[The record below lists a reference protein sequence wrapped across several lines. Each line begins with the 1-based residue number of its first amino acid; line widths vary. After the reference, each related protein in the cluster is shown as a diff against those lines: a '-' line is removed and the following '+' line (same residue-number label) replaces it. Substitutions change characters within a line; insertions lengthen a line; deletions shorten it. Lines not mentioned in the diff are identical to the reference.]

1 MSASQPVQAHA
12 LLKSLAYIDGR
23 WCEAHDG
30 RQFAVQNPATGQ
42 VIVQVPDM
50 NEVDTRRAIDAAH
63 AAQPAWAAL
72 TAKERS
78 HKLSAWFELIMA
90 NQDEL
95 ARIMTQEQGKPLA
108 EAKGEVAYG
117 ASFIQWFA
125 EEGKRAYGRTIPGFS
140 GDRRLATI
148 KQPVGVV
155 AAITPWNFPIAMI
168 TRKAGPALA
177 AGCTIVIKPAA
188 ETPLCALALA
198 VLAEAAGIPA
208 GVINIVTSH
217 QAATV
222 GNELCSNPK
231 VRKLSFTGS
240 TRIGKQLM
248 RQCADTMKRL
258 SLELGGN
265 APFIVF
271 DDADLDAAVV
281 GALASK
287 YRNAGQTCV
296 CANRILVQSSVYDAF
311 ADKLAAAVRAFKVG
325 DGLGEGVQ
333 IGPLI
338 NPAAADKVASLVKQ
352 AEAAGA
358 KVLVGGEPHPAGP
371 LFYSPTILTGVTKG
385 NPILDEEIF
394 GPVAPLVRFETE
406 AEAIA
411 LANDTP
417 YGLAAYFYG
426 RDIAR
431 VWRVAE
437 QLEYGM
443 VGINEGI
450 ISTEL
455 APFGGIKE
463 SGLGREG
470 AAEGLEEYLETK
482 YLCFGGIR

>member
-1 MSASQPVQAHA
+1 MSASQPA
-12 LLKSLAYIDGR
+12 LSLIKSLAYIDGR
-23 WCEAHDG
+23 WCEAGGG
-30 RQFAVQNPATGQ
+30 RRFEVHNPATGQ
-42 VIVQVPDM
+42 VITQVPDM
-50 NEVDTRRAIDAAH
+50 DEGDTRRAIAAAH
-63 AAQPAWAAL
+63 AAQPGWAAL

-78 HKLSAWFELIMA
+78 NRLYAWFELIMA
-90 NQDEL
+90 NQEEL
-95 ARIMTQEQGKPLA
+95 ARIMTCEQGKPLA

-140 GDRRLATI
+140 SDRRLATI

-198 VLAEAAGIPA
+198 ALAEQAGIPA

-217 QAATV
+217 QAAAV
-222 GNELCSNPK
+222 GNELCSNK
-231 VRKLSFTGS
+231 TVRKLSFTGS
-240 TRIGKQLM
+240 TRIGKLLM

-271 DDADLDAAVV
+271 DDADLDAAVA

-296 CANRILVQSSVYDAF
+296 CANRILVQASVHDAF
-311 ADKLAAAVRAFKVG
+311 AEKLAAAVRNFKVG
-325 DGLGEGVQ
+325 DGMGEGTQ

-338 NPAAADKVASLVKQ
+338 NAAAADKVASLVNQ

-358 KVLVGGEPHPAGP
+358 RVLVGGQAHPAGP
-371 LFYSPTILTGVTKG
+371 LFYHPTILTGVAPD
-385 NPILDEEIF
+385 NPILQEEIF

-411 LANDTP
+411 IANDTP

-470 AAEGLEEYLETK
+470 ASEGLEEYLETK
-482 YLCFGGIR
+482 YLCFGSIA

>member
-1 MSASQPVQAHA
+1 MSASQPA
-12 LLKSLAYIDGR
+12 LSLIKSLAYVDGR
-23 WCEAHDG
+23 WCGSLGG
-30 RQFAVQNPATGQ
+30 RRFEVLNPATGQ
-42 VIVQVPDM
+42 VITQVPDM
-50 NEVDTRRAIDAAH
+50 DGEDTRLAIAAAH

-78 HKLSAWFELIMA
+78 SKLYAWFERIMA
-90 NQDEL
+90 NQEEL
-95 ARIMTQEQGKPLA
+95 ARIMTCEQGKPLA

-140 GDRRLATI
+140 ADRRLATI

-198 VLAEAAGIPA
+198 VLAEQAGIPA

-217 QAATV
+217 QASAV
-222 GNELCSNPK
+222 GNELCSNPV

-240 TRIGKQLM
+240 TRIGKLLM

-271 DDADLDAAVV
+271 DDADLDAAVA

-296 CANRILVQSSVYDAF
+296 CANRILVQASVYDAF
-311 ADKLAAAVRAFKVG
+311 AEKLAAAVKAFKVG
-325 DGLGEGVQ
+325 DGMGEGVQ

-338 NPAAADKVASLVKQ
+338 NPAAASKVAELVQ
-352 AEAAGA
+352 QSVAAGA
-358 KVLVGGEPHPAGP
+358 RVLVGGDAHPAGP
-371 LFYSPTILTGVTKG
+371 LFYHPTILTGVTRG

-437 QLEYGM
+437 GLEYGM

>member
-1 MSASQPVQAHA
+1 MSGTIPNSS
-12 LLKSLAYIDGR
+12 LIKSRAYIDGH
-23 WCEAHDG
+23 WCDAASG
-30 RQFAVQNPATGQ
+30 RTFEVTNPASGA
-42 VIVQVPDM
+42 VITQVPDM
-50 NEVDTRRAIDAAH
+50 NAEDTRRAIDAAK

-78 HKLSAWFELIMA
+78 NKLYAWFAAITA
-90 NQDEL
+90 HTDEL
-95 ARIMTQEQGKPLA
+95 ARIMTCEQGKPLA

-198 VLAEAAGIPA
+198 ALAEEAGIPA
-208 GVINIVTSH
+208 GVINIITSH
-217 QAATV
+217 QAAAV
-222 GNELCSNPK
+222 GDELCQNPV

-240 TRIGKQLM
+240 TRIGKLLM
-248 RQCADTMKRL
+248 RQCADTMKRV

-271 DDADLDAAVV
+271 DDADLDAAVA

-311 ADKLAAAVRAFKVG
+311 AEKLTAAVKAFKVG
-325 DGLGEGVQ
+325 DGMSEGTQ

-338 NPAAADKVASLVKQ
+338 NPAAASKVAELVNQ
-352 AEAAGA
+352 ARDAGA
-358 KVLVGGEPHPAGP
+358 RVLLGGEAHPAGP
-371 LFYSPTILTGVTKG
+371 LFYQPTILGEVKG
-385 NPILDEEIF
+385 DNPILQEEIF
-394 GPVAPLVRFETE
+394 GPVAPLVRFDSEE
-406 AEAIA
+406 QAIA

-437 QLEYGM
+437 RLEYGM

-482 YLCFGGIR
+482 YLCFGAIR

>member
-1 MSASQPVQAHA
+1 MSASQPA
-12 LLKSLAYIDGR
+12 LSLIKSLAYVDGR
-23 WCEAHDG
+23 WCESLGG
-30 RQFAVQNPATGQ
+30 RRFEVLNPATGQ
-42 VIVQVPDM
+42 VITQVPDM
-50 NEVDTRRAIDAAH
+50 DGEDTRLAIVAAH

-78 HKLSAWFELIMA
+78 SKLYAWFERIMA
-90 NQDEL
+90 NQEEL
-95 ARIMTQEQGKPLA
+95 ARIMTCEQGKPLA

-140 GDRRLATI
+140 ADRRLATI

-198 VLAEAAGIPA
+198 VLAEQAGIPA

-217 QAATV
+217 QASAV
-222 GNELCSNPK
+222 GNELCSNPV

-240 TRIGKQLM
+240 TRIGKLLM

-271 DDADLDAAVV
+271 DDADLDAAVA

-296 CANRILVQSSVYDAF
+296 CANRILVQASVYDAF
-311 ADKLAAAVRAFKVG
+311 AEKLAAAVKAFKVG
-325 DGLGEGVQ
+325 DGMGEGVQ

-338 NPAAADKVASLVKQ
+338 NPAAASKVAELVQ
-352 AEAAGA
+352 QSVAAGA
-358 KVLVGGEPHPAGP
+358 RVLVGGDAHPAGP
-371 LFYSPTILTGVTKG
+371 LFYHPTILTGVTRG

-437 QLEYGM
+437 GLEYGM

>member
-1 MSASQPVQAHA
+1 MSGTTPNSS
-12 LLKSLAYIDGR
+12 LIKSRAYIDGH
-23 WCEAHDG
+23 WCDAASG
-30 RQFAVQNPATGQ
+30 RTFEVTNPASGA
-42 VIVQVPDM
+42 VITQVPDM
-50 NEVDTRRAIDAAH
+50 NAEDTRRAIDAAK

-78 HKLSAWFELIMA
+78 NKLYAWFAAITA
-90 NQDEL
+90 HTDEL
-95 ARIMTQEQGKPLA
+95 ARIMTCEQGKPLA

-198 VLAEAAGIPA
+198 ALAEEAGIPA
-208 GVINIVTSH
+208 GVINIITSH
-217 QAATV
+217 QAAAV
-222 GNELCSNPK
+222 GDELCQNPV

-240 TRIGKQLM
+240 TRIGKLLM
-248 RQCADTMKRL
+248 RQCADTMKRV

-271 DDADLDAAVV
+271 DDADLDAAVA

-311 ADKLAAAVRAFKVG
+311 AEKLTAAVKAFKVG
-325 DGLGEGVQ
+325 DGMSEGTQ

-338 NPAAADKVASLVKQ
+338 NPAAASKVAELVNQ
-352 AEAAGA
+352 ARDAGA
-358 KVLVGGEPHPAGP
+358 RVLLGGEAHPAGP
-371 LFYSPTILTGVTKG
+371 LFYQPTILGEVKG
-385 NPILDEEIF
+385 DNPILQEEIF
-394 GPVAPLVRFETE
+394 GPVAPLVRFDSEE
-406 AEAIA
+406 QAIA

-437 QLEYGM
+437 RLEYGM

-482 YLCFGGIR
+482 YLCFGAIR

>member
-1 MSASQPVQAHA
+1 MSASQPA
-12 LLKSLAYIDGR
+12 LSLIKSLAYVDGR
-23 WCEAHDG
+23 WCEARGGH
-30 RQFAVQNPATGQ
+30 RFEVLNPATGQ
-42 VIVQVPDM
+42 VITQVPDM
-50 NEVDTRRAIDAAH
+50 DGEDTRVAIAAAH
-63 AAQPAWAAL
+63 QAQPAWAAL

-78 HKLSAWFELIMA
+78 SKLYAWFELIMA
-90 NQDEL
+90 NQEEL
-95 ARIMTQEQGKPLA
+95 ARIMTCEQGKPLA

-188 ETPLCALALA
+188 ETPLSALALA
-198 VLAEAAGIPA
+198 ALAEQAGIPA
-208 GVINIVTSH
+208 GVINIITSH
-217 QAATV
+217 QASAV
-222 GNELCSNPK
+222 GDELCNNK
-231 VRKLSFTGS
+231 TVRKLSFTGS
-240 TRIGKQLM
+240 TRIGKLLM

-271 DDADLDAAVV
+271 DDADLDAAVA

-311 ADKLAAAVRAFKVG
+311 ADKLAAAVRGFKVG
-325 DGLGEGVQ
+325 DGMGEGTQ

-358 KVLVGGEPHPAGP
+358 RVLVGGSPHPAGP
-371 LFYSPTILTGVTKG
+371 LFYHPTILTGVERG
-385 NPILDEEIF
+385 NPILEEEIF

-426 RDIAR
+426 RDVAR

>member
-1 MSASQPVQAHA
+1 MSGTTPNSS
-12 LLKSLAYIDGR
+12 LIKSRAYIDGH
-23 WCEAHDG
+23 WCDAASG
-30 RQFAVQNPATGQ
+30 RTFEVTNPASGA
-42 VIVQVPDM
+42 VITQVPDM
-50 NEVDTRRAIDAAH
+50 NAEDTRRAIDAAK

-78 HKLSAWFELIMA
+78 NKLYAWFAAITA
-90 NQDEL
+90 HTDEL
-95 ARIMTQEQGKPLA
+95 ARIMTCEQGKPLA

-198 VLAEAAGIPA
+198 ALAEEAGIPA

-217 QAATV
+217 QAAAV
-222 GNELCSNPK
+222 GDELCQNPV

-240 TRIGKQLM
+240 TRIGKLLM
-248 RQCADTMKRL
+248 RQCADTMKRV

-271 DDADLDAAVV
+271 DDADLDAAVA

-311 ADKLAAAVRAFKVG
+311 AEKLTAAVKAFKVG
-325 DGLGEGVQ
+325 DGMSEGTQ

-338 NPAAADKVASLVKQ
+338 NSAAASKVAELVNQ
-352 AEAAGA
+352 ARDAGA
-358 KVLVGGEPHPAGP
+358 RVLLGGEAHPAGP
-371 LFYSPTILTGVTKG
+371 LFYQPTILGEVKG
-385 NPILDEEIF
+385 DNPILQEEIF
-394 GPVAPLVRFETE
+394 GPVAPLVRFDSEE
-406 AEAIA
+406 QAIA

-437 QLEYGM
+437 RLEYGM

-482 YLCFGGIR
+482 YLCFGAIR

>member
-1 MSASQPVQAHA
+1 MSGTTSHS
-12 LLKSLAYIDGR
+12 SLITSRAYIDGQ
-23 WCEAHDG
+23 WCEAASG
-30 RQFAVQNPATGQ
+30 RTFEVTNPASGA
-42 VIVQVPDM
+42 VITQVPDM
-50 NEVDTRRAIDAAH
+50 DAEDTRRAIAAAH

-78 HKLSAWFELIMA
+78 NKLYAWFAAITA
-90 NQDEL
+90 HSDEL
-95 ARIMTQEQGKPLA
+95 ARIMTCEQGKPLA

-198 VLAEAAGIPA
+198 VLAEQAGIPA

-217 QAATV
+217 QASAV
-222 GNELCSNPK
+222 GNELCSNPV

-240 TRIGKQLM
+240 TRIGKLLM
-248 RQCADTMKRL
+248 CQCADTMKKL

-271 DDADLDAAVV
+271 DDADLDAAVA

-296 CANRILVQSSVYDAF
+296 CANRILVQASVYDAF
-311 ADKLAAAVRAFKVG
+311 AEKLTAAVAAFKVG
-325 DGLGEGVQ
+325 DGMSEGTQ

-338 NPAAADKVASLVKQ
+338 NPAAASKVAELVQ
-352 AEAAGA
+352 QSVAAGA
-358 KVLVGGEPHPAGP
+358 EVLLGGEAHPAGP
-371 LFYSPTILTGVTKG
+371 LFYQPTILGKVAKT
-385 NPILDEEIF
+385 NPILQEEIF

-411 LANDTP
+411 IANDTP

-450 ISTEL
+450 ISTEQ

-482 YLCFGGIR
+482 YLCFGAIR

>member
-1 MSASQPVQAHA
+1 MSGTTPNSS
-12 LLKSLAYIDGR
+12 LIKSRAYIDGH
-23 WCEAHDG
+23 WCDAASG
-30 RQFAVQNPATGQ
+30 RTFEVTNPASGA
-42 VIVQVPDM
+42 VITQVPDM
-50 NEVDTRRAIDAAH
+50 NAEDTRRAIDAAK

-78 HKLSAWFELIMA
+78 NKLYAWFAAITA
-90 NQDEL
+90 HTDEL
-95 ARIMTQEQGKPLA
+95 ARIMTCEQGKPLA

-198 VLAEAAGIPA
+198 ALAEEAGIPA
-208 GVINIVTSH
+208 GVINIITSH
-217 QAATV
+217 QAAAV
-222 GNELCSNPK
+222 GDELCQNPV

-240 TRIGKQLM
+240 TRIGKLLM
-248 RQCADTMKRL
+248 RQCADTMKRV

-271 DDADLDAAVV
+271 DDADLDAAVA

-311 ADKLAAAVRAFKVG
+311 TEKLTAAVKAFKVG
-325 DGLGEGVQ
+325 DGMSEGTQ

-338 NPAAADKVASLVKQ
+338 NPAAASKVAELVNQ
-352 AEAAGA
+352 ARDAGA
-358 KVLVGGEPHPAGP
+358 RVLLGGEAHPAGP
-371 LFYSPTILTGVTKG
+371 LFYQPTILGEVKG
-385 NPILDEEIF
+385 DNPILQEEIF
-394 GPVAPLVRFETE
+394 GPVAPLVRFDSEE
-406 AEAIA
+406 QAIA

-437 QLEYGM
+437 RLEYGM

-482 YLCFGGIR
+482 YLCFGAIR

>member
-1 MSASQPVQAHA
+1 MSASQPA
-12 LLKSLAYIDGR
+12 LSLIKSLAYVDGR
-23 WCEAHDG
+23 WCESLGG
-30 RQFAVQNPATGQ
+30 RRFEVLNPATGQ
-42 VIVQVPDM
+42 VITQVPDM
-50 NEVDTRRAIDAAH
+50 DGEDTRLAIAAAH

-78 HKLSAWFELIMA
+78 SKLYAWFERIMA
-90 NQDEL
+90 NQEEL
-95 ARIMTQEQGKPLA
+95 ARIMTCEQGKPLA

-140 GDRRLATI
+140 ADRRLATI

-198 VLAEAAGIPA
+198 VLAEQAGIPA

-217 QAATV
+217 QASAV
-222 GNELCSNPK
+222 GNELCSNPV

-240 TRIGKQLM
+240 TRIGKLLM

-271 DDADLDAAVV
+271 DDADLDAAVA

-296 CANRILVQSSVYDAF
+296 CANRILVQASVYDAF
-311 ADKLAAAVRAFKVG
+311 AEKLAAAVKAFNVG
-325 DGLGEGVQ
+325 DGMGEGVQ
-333 IGPLI
+333 SGPLI
-338 NPAAADKVASLVKQ
+338 NPAAASKVAELVQ
-352 AEAAGA
+352 QSVAAGA
-358 KVLVGGEPHPAGP
+358 RVLVGGDAHPAGP
-371 LFYSPTILTGVTKG
+371 LFYHPTILTGVTRG

-437 QLEYGM
+437 GLEYGM

>member
-1 MSASQPVQAHA
+1 MSGTTPNSS
-12 LLKSLAYIDGR
+12 LIKSRAYIDGH
-23 WCEAHDG
+23 WCDAASG
-30 RQFAVQNPATGQ
+30 RTFEVTNPASGA
-42 VIVQVPDM
+42 VITQVPDM
-50 NEVDTRRAIDAAH
+50 NAEDTRRAIEAAK

-78 HKLSAWFELIMA
+78 NKLYAWFAAITA
-90 NQDEL
+90 HTDEL
-95 ARIMTQEQGKPLA
+95 ARIMTCEQGKPLA

-198 VLAEAAGIPA
+198 ALAEEAGIPA
-208 GVINIVTSH
+208 GVINIITSH
-217 QAATV
+217 QAAVV
-222 GNELCSNPK
+222 GDELCQNPV

-240 TRIGKQLM
+240 TRIGKLLM
-248 RQCADTMKRL
+248 RQCADTMKRV

-271 DDADLDAAVV
+271 DDADLDAAVA

-311 ADKLAAAVRAFKVG
+311 AEKLTAAVKAFKVG
-325 DGLGEGVQ
+325 DGMSEGTQ

-338 NPAAADKVASLVKQ
+338 NPAAASKVAELVNQ
-352 AEAAGA
+352 ARDAGA
-358 KVLVGGEPHPAGP
+358 RVLLGGKAHPAGP
-371 LFYSPTILTGVTKG
+371 LFYQPTILGEVKG
-385 NPILDEEIF
+385 DNPILQEEIF
-394 GPVAPLVRFETE
+394 GPVAPLVRFDSEE
-406 AEAIA
+406 QAIA

-437 QLEYGM
+437 RLEYGM

-482 YLCFGGIR
+482 YLCFGAIR

>member
-1 MSASQPVQAHA
+1 MSHTAQLAPLTH
-12 LLKSLAYIDGR
+12 SLAYIDGR
-23 WCEAHDG
+23 WCQAHSG
-30 RQFAVQNPATGQ
+30 RQFEVSNPATGEL
-42 VIVQVPDM
+42 ITRVPDM
-50 NEVDTRRAIDAAH
+50 DGADAQAAIEAAH

-78 HKLSAWFELIMA
+78 VRLTRWYDLIMA
-90 NQDEL
+90 NQDDL
-95 ARIMTQEQGKPLA
+95 ARLMTREQGKPLA

-198 VLAEAAGIPA
+198 DLAEQAGIPA

-217 QAATV
+217 QAAAV
-222 GNELCSNPK
+222 GDELCANPL

-240 TRIGKQLM
+240 TRIGKLLM

-271 DDADLDAAVV
+271 DDADLDAAVA

-311 ADKLAAAVRAFKVG
+311 AAKLADAVRAFKVG
-325 DGLGEGVQ
+325 NGLGEGTQ

-338 NPAAADKVASLVKQ
+338 NQAAADKVASLVDQ
-352 AEAAGA
+352 ARAAGA
-358 KVLVGGEPHPAGP
+358 QVLVGGEAHDAGP
-371 LFYSPTILTGVTKG
+371 LFYQPTILAEVGG
-385 NPILDEEIF
+385 DNPILQEEIF
-394 GPVAPLVRFETE
+394 GPVAPLVRFESE
-406 AEAIA
+406 DEAIA

-437 QLEYGM
+437 RLEYGM

-470 AAEGLEEYLETK
+470 AAEGLDEYLETK
-482 YLCFGGIR
+482 YLCFGSIA

>member
-1 MSASQPVQAHA
+1 MSGTIPNSS
-12 LLKSLAYIDGR
+12 LIKSRAYIDGH
-23 WCEAHDG
+23 WCDAASG
-30 RQFAVQNPATGQ
+30 RTFEVTNPASGA
-42 VIVQVPDM
+42 VITQVPDM
-50 NEVDTRRAIDAAH
+50 NAEDTRRAIDAAKV
-63 AAQPAWAAL
+63 AQPAWAAL

-78 HKLSAWFELIMA
+78 NKLYAWFAAITA
-90 NQDEL
+90 HTDEL
-95 ARIMTQEQGKPLA
+95 ARIMTCEQGKPLA

-198 VLAEAAGIPA
+198 ALAEEAGIPA
-208 GVINIVTSH
+208 GVINIITSH
-217 QAATV
+217 QAAAV
-222 GNELCSNPK
+222 GDELCQNPV

-240 TRIGKQLM
+240 TRIGKLLM
-248 RQCADTMKRL
+248 RQCADTMKRV

-271 DDADLDAAVV
+271 DDADLDAAVA

-311 ADKLAAAVRAFKVG
+311 TEKLTAAVKAFKVG
-325 DGLGEGVQ
+325 DGMSEGTQ

-338 NPAAADKVASLVKQ
+338 NPAAASKVAELVNQ
-352 AEAAGA
+352 ARDAGA
-358 KVLVGGEPHPAGP
+358 RVLLGGEAHPAGP
-371 LFYSPTILTGVTKG
+371 LFYQPTILGEVKG
-385 NPILDEEIF
+385 NNPILQEEIF
-394 GPVAPLVRFETE
+394 GPVAPLVRFDTE
-406 AEAIA
+406 EQAIA

-437 QLEYGM
+437 RLEYGM

-482 YLCFGGIR
+482 YLCFGAIR

>member
-1 MSASQPVQAHA
+1 MSASQPA
-12 LLKSLAYIDGR
+12 LSLIKSLAYVDGR
-23 WCEAHDG
+23 WCESLGG
-30 RQFAVQNPATGQ
+30 RRFEVLNPATGQ
-42 VIVQVPDM
+42 VITQVPDM
-50 NEVDTRRAIDAAH
+50 DGEDTRLAIAAAH
-63 AAQPAWAAL
+63 AAQPAWADL

-78 HKLSAWFELIMA
+78 SKLYAWFERIMA
-90 NQDEL
+90 NQEEL
-95 ARIMTQEQGKPLA
+95 ARIMTCEQGKPLA

-140 GDRRLATI
+140 ADRRLATI

-198 VLAEAAGIPA
+198 VLAEQAGIPA

-217 QAATV
+217 QASAV
-222 GNELCSNPK
+222 GNELCSNPV

-240 TRIGKQLM
+240 TRIGKLLM

-271 DDADLDAAVV
+271 DDADLDAAVA

-296 CANRILVQSSVYDAF
+296 CANRILVQASVYDAF
-311 ADKLAAAVRAFKVG
+311 AEKLAAAVKAFKVG
-325 DGLGEGVQ
+325 DGMGEGVQ

-338 NPAAADKVASLVKQ
+338 NPAAASKVAELVQ
-352 AEAAGA
+352 QSVAAGA
-358 KVLVGGEPHPAGP
+358 RVLVGGDAHPAGP
-371 LFYSPTILTGVTKG
+371 LFYHPTILTGVTRG

-437 QLEYGM
+437 GLEYGM

>member
-1 MSASQPVQAHA
+1 MSGTIPNSS
-12 LLKSLAYIDGR
+12 LIKSRAYIDGH
-23 WCEAHDG
+23 WCDAASG
-30 RQFAVQNPATGQ
+30 RTFEVTNPASGA
-42 VIVQVPDM
+42 VITQVPDM
-50 NEVDTRRAIDAAH
+50 NAEDTRRAIDAAK

-78 HKLSAWFELIMA
+78 NKLYAWFAAITA
-90 NQDEL
+90 HTDEL
-95 ARIMTQEQGKPLA
+95 ARIMTCEQGKPLA

-198 VLAEAAGIPA
+198 ALAEEAGIPA
-208 GVINIVTSH
+208 GVINIITSH
-217 QAATV
+217 QAAAV
-222 GNELCSNPK
+222 GDELCQNPV

-240 TRIGKQLM
+240 TRIGKLLM
-248 RQCADTMKRL
+248 RQCADTMKRV

-271 DDADLDAAVV
+271 DDADLDAAVA

-311 ADKLAAAVRAFKVG
+311 AEKLTAAVKAFKVG
-325 DGLGEGVQ
+325 DGMSEGTQ

-338 NPAAADKVASLVKQ
+338 NPAAASKVAELINQ
-352 AEAAGA
+352 ARDAGA
-358 KVLVGGEPHPAGP
+358 RVLLGGEAHPAGP
-371 LFYSPTILTGVTKG
+371 LFYQPTILGEVKG
-385 NPILDEEIF
+385 DNPILQEEIF
-394 GPVAPLVRFETE
+394 GPVAPLVRFDSEE
-406 AEAIA
+406 QAIA

-437 QLEYGM
+437 RLEYGM

-482 YLCFGGIR
+482 YLCFGAIR

>member
-1 MSASQPVQAHA
+1 MSGTIPNSS
-12 LLKSLAYIDGR
+12 LIKSRAYIDGH
-23 WCEAHDG
+23 WCDAASG
-30 RQFAVQNPATGQ
+30 RTFEVTNPASGA
-42 VIVQVPDM
+42 VITQVPDM
-50 NEVDTRRAIDAAH
+50 NAEDTRRAIEAAQ

-78 HKLSAWFELIMA
+78 NKLYAWFAAITA
-90 NQDEL
+90 HTDEL
-95 ARIMTQEQGKPLA
+95 ARIMTCEQGKPLA

-117 ASFIQWFA
+117 ASFIQWFS

-198 VLAEAAGIPA
+198 ALAEEAGIPA
-208 GVINIVTSH
+208 GVINIITSH
-217 QAATV
+217 QAAAV
-222 GNELCSNPK
+222 GDELCQNPV

-240 TRIGKQLM
+240 TRIGKLLM
-248 RQCADTMKRL
+248 RQCADTMKRV

-271 DDADLDAAVV
+271 DDADLDAAVA

-311 ADKLAAAVRAFKVG
+311 TEKLTAAVKAFKVG
-325 DGLGEGVQ
+325 DGMSEGTQ

-338 NPAAADKVASLVKQ
+338 NPAAASKVAELVNQ
-352 AEAAGA
+352 ARDAGA
-358 KVLVGGEPHPAGP
+358 RVLLGGEAHPAGP
-371 LFYSPTILTGVTKG
+371 LFYQPTILGEVKG
-385 NPILDEEIF
+385 DNPILQEEIF
-394 GPVAPLVRFETE
+394 GPVAPLVRFDSEE
-406 AEAIA
+406 QAIA

-437 QLEYGM
+437 RLEYGM

-482 YLCFGGIR
+482 YLCFGAIR

>member
-1 MSASQPVQAHA
+1 MSASQPA
-12 LLKSLAYIDGR
+12 LSLIKSLAYIDGR
-23 WCEAHDG
+23 WCEAGGG
-30 RQFAVQNPATGQ
+30 RRFEVHNPATGQ
-42 VIVQVPDM
+42 VITQVPDM
-50 NEVDTRRAIDAAH
+50 DEGDTRRAIAAAH
-63 AAQPAWAAL
+63 AAQPGWAAL

-78 HKLSAWFELIMA
+78 NRLYAWFELIMA
-90 NQDEL
+90 NQEEL
-95 ARIMTQEQGKPLA
+95 ARIMTCEQGKPLA

-198 VLAEAAGIPA
+198 ALAEQAGIPA

-217 QAATV
+217 QAAAV
-222 GNELCSNPK
+222 GNELCNNK
-231 VRKLSFTGS
+231 TVRKLSFTGS
-240 TRIGKQLM
+240 TRIGKLLM
-248 RQCADTMKRL
+248 RQCADTMKKL

-271 DDADLDAAVV
+271 DDADLDAAIA

-296 CANRILVQSSVYDAF
+296 CANRILVQAGIYDAF
-311 ADKLAAAVRAFKVG
+311 AEKLTAAVKSFKVG
-325 DGLGEGVQ
+325 DGMSEGTQ

-338 NPAAADKVASLVKQ
+338 NPAAASKVAELVKQ
-352 AEAAGA
+352 ATAAGA
-358 KVLVGGEPHPAGP
+358 ELLLGGEVHPAGP
-371 LFYSPTILTGVTKG
+371 LFYQPTILGKVDKT
-385 NPILDEEIF
+385 NPILQEEIF
-394 GPVAPLVRFETE
+394 GPVAPLVRFDTE

>member
-1 MSASQPVQAHA
+1 MSASQPA
-12 LLKSLAYIDGR
+12 LSLIKSLAYVDGR
-23 WCEAHDG
+23 WCESLGG
-30 RQFAVQNPATGQ
+30 RRFEVLNPATGQ
-42 VIVQVPDM
+42 VITQVPDM
-50 NEVDTRRAIDAAH
+50 DGEDTRLAIAAAH

-78 HKLSAWFELIMA
+78 SKLYAWFERILA
-90 NQDEL
+90 NQEEL
-95 ARIMTQEQGKPLA
+95 ARIMTCEQGKPLA

-140 GDRRLATI
+140 ADRRLATI

-198 VLAEAAGIPA
+198 VLAEQAGIPA

-217 QAATV
+217 QASAV
-222 GNELCSNPK
+222 GNELCSNPV

-240 TRIGKQLM
+240 TRIGKLLM

-271 DDADLDAAVV
+271 DDADLDAAVA

-296 CANRILVQSSVYDAF
+296 CANRILVQASVYDAF
-311 ADKLAAAVRAFKVG
+311 AEKLAAAVKAFKVG
-325 DGLGEGVQ
+325 DGMGEGVQ

-338 NPAAADKVASLVKQ
+338 NPAAASKVAELVQ
-352 AEAAGA
+352 QSVAAGA
-358 KVLVGGEPHPAGP
+358 RVLVGGDAHPAGP
-371 LFYSPTILTGVTKG
+371 LFYHPTILTGVTRG

-437 QLEYGM
+437 GLEYGM

>member
-1 MSASQPVQAHA
+1 MSASQPA
-12 LLKSLAYIDGR
+12 LSLIKSLAYIGGH
-23 WCEAHDG
+23 WCEAHG
-30 RQFAVQNPATGQ
+30 GQRFEVHNPATGQ
-42 VIVQVPDM
+42 VITQVPDM
-50 NEVDTRRAIDAAH
+50 DEADTRRAIEAAH

-78 HKLSAWFELIMA
+78 NKLYAWFELILA

-95 ARIMTQEQGKPLA
+95 ARIMTCEQGKPLA

-140 GDRRLATI
+140 SDRRLATI

-198 VLAEAAGIPA
+198 ALAEQAGIPA

-217 QAATV
+217 QAAAV
-222 GNELCSNPK
+222 GNELCNNK
-231 VRKLSFTGS
+231 TVRKLSFTGS
-240 TRIGKQLM
+240 TRIGKLLM
-248 RQCADTMKRL
+248 RQCADTMKKL

-271 DDADLDAAVV
+271 DDADLDAAIT

-296 CANRILVQSSVYDAF
+296 CANRILVQAGVYDAF
-311 ADKLAAAVRAFKVG
+311 AEKLTAAVKAFKVG
-325 DGLGEGVQ
+325 DGMSEGTQ

-338 NPAAADKVASLVKQ
+338 NPAAANKVAELVRQ
-352 AEAAGA
+352 ATAAGA
-358 KVLVGGEPHPAGP
+358 ELLLGGEAHPAGP
-371 LFYSPTILTGVTKG
+371 LFYQPTILGKVDKR
-385 NPILDEEIF
+385 NPILQEEIF

-411 LANDTP
+411 IANDTP

>member
-1 MSASQPVQAHA
+1 MSASQPA
-12 LLKSLAYIDGR
+12 LSLIKSLAYVDGR
-23 WCEAHDG
+23 WCESLGG
-30 RQFAVQNPATGQ
+30 RRFEVLNPATGQ
-42 VIVQVPDM
+42 VITQVPDM
-50 NEVDTRRAIDAAH
+50 DGEDTRLAIAAAH

-78 HKLSAWFELIMA
+78 SKLYAWFERIMA
-90 NQDEL
+90 NQEEL
-95 ARIMTQEQGKPLA
+95 ARIMTCEQGKPLA

-140 GDRRLATI
+140 ADRRLATI

-198 VLAEAAGIPA
+198 VLAEQAGIPA

-217 QAATV
+217 QASAV
-222 GNELCSNPK
+222 GNELCSNPV

-240 TRIGKQLM
+240 TRIGKLLM
-248 RQCADTMKRL
+248 RQCAGTMKRL

-271 DDADLDAAVV
+271 DDADLDAAVA

-296 CANRILVQSSVYDAF
+296 CANRILVQASVYDAF
-311 ADKLAAAVRAFKVG
+311 AEKLAAAVKAFKVG
-325 DGLGEGVQ
+325 DGMGEGVQ

-338 NPAAADKVASLVKQ
+338 NPAAASKVAELVQ
-352 AEAAGA
+352 QSVAAGA
-358 KVLVGGEPHPAGP
+358 RVLVGGDAHPAGP
-371 LFYSPTILTGVTKG
+371 LFYHPTILTGVTRG

-437 QLEYGM
+437 GLEYGM

>member
-1 MSASQPVQAHA
+1 MSGTIPNSS
-12 LLKSLAYIDGR
+12 LIKSRAYIDGH
-23 WCEAHDG
+23 WCDAASG
-30 RQFAVQNPATGQ
+30 RTFEVTNPASGA
-42 VIVQVPDM
+42 VITQVPDM
-50 NEVDTRRAIDAAH
+50 NAEDTRRAIDAAK

-78 HKLSAWFELIMA
+78 NKLYAWFAAITA
-90 NQDEL
+90 HTDEL
-95 ARIMTQEQGKPLA
+95 ARIMTCEQGKPLA

-117 ASFIQWFA
+117 ASFIQWFS

-198 VLAEAAGIPA
+198 ALAEEAGIPA
-208 GVINIVTSH
+208 GVVNIITSH
-217 QAATV
+217 QAAAV
-222 GNELCSNPK
+222 GDELCQNPV

-240 TRIGKQLM
+240 TRIGKLLM
-248 RQCADTMKRL
+248 RQCADTMKRV

-271 DDADLDAAVV
+271 DDADLDAAVA

-311 ADKLAAAVRAFKVG
+311 AEKLTAAVKAFKVG
-325 DGLGEGVQ
+325 DGMSEGTQ

-338 NPAAADKVASLVKQ
+338 NPAAASKVAELVNQ
-352 AEAAGA
+352 ARDAGA
-358 KVLVGGEPHPAGP
+358 RVLLGGEAHPAGP
-371 LFYSPTILTGVTKG
+371 LFYQPTILGEVKG
-385 NPILDEEIF
+385 DNPILQEEIF
-394 GPVAPLVRFETE
+394 GPVAPLVRFDSEE
-406 AEAIA
+406 QAIA

-437 QLEYGM
+437 RLEYGM

-482 YLCFGGIR
+482 YLCFGAIR

>member
-1 MSASQPVQAHA
+1 MSASQPA
-12 LLKSLAYIDGR
+12 LSLIKSLAYIDGR
-23 WCEAHDG
+23 WCEAGGG
-30 RQFAVQNPATGQ
+30 RRFEVHNPATGQ
-42 VIVQVPDM
+42 VITQVPDM
-50 NEVDTRRAIDAAH
+50 DEGDTRRAIAAAH
-63 AAQPAWAAL
+63 AAQPGWAAL

-78 HKLSAWFELIMA
+78 NRLYAWFELIMA
-90 NQDEL
+90 NQEEL
-95 ARIMTQEQGKPLA
+95 ARIMTCEQGKPLA

-140 GDRRLATI
+140 SDRRLATI

-198 VLAEAAGIPA
+198 ALAEQAGIPA

-217 QAATV
+217 QAAAV
-222 GNELCSNPK
+222 GNELCSNK
-231 VRKLSFTGS
+231 TVRKLSFTGS
-240 TRIGKQLM
+240 TRIGKLLM
-248 RQCADTMKRL
+248 RQCADTMKKL

-271 DDADLDAAVV
+271 DDADLDAAIA

-296 CANRILVQSSVYDAF
+296 CANRILVQAGIYDAF
-311 ADKLAAAVRAFKVG
+311 AEKLTAAVKAFKVG
-325 DGLGEGVQ
+325 DGMSEGTQ

-338 NPAAADKVASLVKQ
+338 NPAAASKVAELVKQ
-352 AEAAGA
+352 ATAAGA
-358 KVLVGGEPHPAGP
+358 ELLLGGEVHPAGP
-371 LFYSPTILTGVTKG
+371 LFYQPTILGKVDKT
-385 NPILDEEIF
+385 NPILQEEIF

>member
-1 MSASQPVQAHA
+1 MSASQPA
-12 LLKSLAYIDGR
+12 LSLIKSLAYIDGR
-23 WCEAHDG
+23 WCEAGGG
-30 RQFAVQNPATGQ
+30 RRFEVHNPATGQ
-42 VIVQVPDM
+42 VITQVPDM
-50 NEVDTRRAIDAAH
+50 DEGDTRRAIAAAH
-63 AAQPAWAAL
+63 AAQPGWAAL

-78 HKLSAWFELIMA
+78 NRLYAWFELIMA
-90 NQDEL
+90 NQEEL
-95 ARIMTQEQGKPLA
+95 ARIMTCEQGKPLA

-140 GDRRLATI
+140 SDRRLATI

-198 VLAEAAGIPA
+198 ALAEQAGIPA

-217 QAATV
+217 QAAAV
-222 GNELCSNPK
+222 GNELCNNK
-231 VRKLSFTGS
+231 TVRKLSFTGS
-240 TRIGKQLM
+240 TRIGKLLM
-248 RQCADTMKRL
+248 RQCADTMKKL

-271 DDADLDAAVV
+271 DDADLDAAIA

-296 CANRILVQSSVYDAF
+296 CANRILVQAGIYDAF
-311 ADKLAAAVRAFKVG
+311 AEKLTAAVKTFKVG
-325 DGLGEGVQ
+325 DGMSEGTQ

-338 NPAAADKVASLVKQ
+338 NPAAASKVAELVKQ
-352 AEAAGA
+352 ATTAGA
-358 KVLVGGEPHPAGP
+358 ELLLGGEAHPAGQ
-371 LFYSPTILTGVTKG
+371 LFYQPTILGKVDKT
-385 NPILDEEIF
+385 NPILQEEIF

-406 AEAIA
+406 DEAIA

>member
-1 MSASQPVQAHA
+1 MSGTTPNSS
-12 LLKSLAYIDGR
+12 LIKSRAYIDGH
-23 WCEAHDG
+23 WCDAASG
-30 RQFAVQNPATGQ
+30 RTFEVTNPASGA
-42 VIVQVPDM
+42 VITQVPDM
-50 NEVDTRRAIDAAH
+50 NAEDTRRAIEAAK

-78 HKLSAWFELIMA
+78 NKLYAWFAAITA
-90 NQDEL
+90 HTDEL
-95 ARIMTQEQGKPLA
+95 ARIMTCEQGKPLA

-198 VLAEAAGIPA
+198 ALAEEAGIPA
-208 GVINIVTSH
+208 GVINIITSH
-217 QAATV
+217 QAAAV
-222 GNELCSNPK
+222 GDELCQNPV

-240 TRIGKQLM
+240 TRIGKLLM
-248 RQCADTMKRL
+248 RQCADTMKRV

-271 DDADLDAAVV
+271 DDADLDAAVA

-311 ADKLAAAVRAFKVG
+311 TEKLTAAVKAFKVG
-325 DGLGEGVQ
+325 DGMSEGTQ

-338 NPAAADKVASLVKQ
+338 NPAAASKVAELVNQ
-352 AEAAGA
+352 ARDAGA
-358 KVLVGGEPHPAGP
+358 RVLLGGEAHPAGP
-371 LFYSPTILTGVTKG
+371 LFYQPTILGEVKRD
-385 NPILDEEIF
+385 NPILQEEIF
-394 GPVAPLVRFETE
+394 GPVAPLVRFDSEE
-406 AEAIA
+406 QAIA

-437 QLEYGM
+437 RLEYGM

-482 YLCFGGIR
+482 YLCFGAIR

>member
-1 MSASQPVQAHA
+1 MSASQSA
-12 LLKSLAYIDGR
+12 LSLIKSLAYVDGR
-23 WCEAHDG
+23 WCESLGG
-30 RQFAVQNPATGQ
+30 RRFEVLNPATGQ
-42 VIVQVPDM
+42 VITQVPDM
-50 NEVDTRRAIDAAH
+50 DGEDTRLAIAAAH

-78 HKLSAWFELIMA
+78 SKLYAWFERIMA
-90 NQDEL
+90 NQEEL
-95 ARIMTQEQGKPLA
+95 ARIMTCEQGKPLA

-198 VLAEAAGIPA
+198 VLAEQAGIPA

-217 QAATV
+217 QASAV
-222 GNELCSNPK
+222 GNELCSNPV

-240 TRIGKQLM
+240 TRIGKLLM

-271 DDADLDAAVV
+271 DDADLDAAVA

-296 CANRILVQSSVYDAF
+296 CANRILVQASVYDAF
-311 ADKLAAAVRAFKVG
+311 AEKLAAAVKAFKVG
-325 DGLGEGVQ
+325 DGMGEGVQ

-338 NPAAADKVASLVKQ
+338 NPAAASKVAELVQ
-352 AEAAGA
+352 QSVAAGA
-358 KVLVGGEPHPAGP
+358 RVLVGGDAHPAGP
-371 LFYSPTILTGVTKG
+371 LFYHPTILTGVTRG

-437 QLEYGM
+437 GLEYGM

>member
-1 MSASQPVQAHA
+1 MSGTIPNSS
-12 LLKSLAYIDGR
+12 LIKSRAYIDGH
-23 WCEAHDG
+23 WCDAASG
-30 RQFAVQNPATGQ
+30 RTFEVTNPASGA
-42 VIVQVPDM
+42 VITQVPDM
-50 NEVDTRRAIDAAH
+50 NAEDTRRAIDAAK

-78 HKLSAWFELIMA
+78 NKLYAWFAAITA
-90 NQDEL
+90 HTDEL
-95 ARIMTQEQGKPLA
+95 ARIMTCEQGKPLA

-117 ASFIQWFA
+117 ASFIQWFS

-198 VLAEAAGIPA
+198 ALAEEAGIPA
-208 GVINIVTSH
+208 GVINIITSH
-217 QAATV
+217 QAAAV
-222 GNELCSNPK
+222 GDELCQNPV

-240 TRIGKQLM
+240 TRIGKLLM
-248 RQCADTMKRL
+248 RQCADTMKRV

-271 DDADLDAAVV
+271 DDADLDAAVA

-311 ADKLAAAVRAFKVG
+311 TEKLTAAVKAFKVG
-325 DGLGEGVQ
+325 DGMSEGTQ

-338 NPAAADKVASLVKQ
+338 NPAAASKVAELVNQ
-352 AEAAGA
+352 ARDAGA
-358 KVLVGGEPHPAGP
+358 RVLLGGEAHPAGP
-371 LFYSPTILTGVTKG
+371 LFYQPTILGEVKG
-385 NPILDEEIF
+385 DNPILQEEIF
-394 GPVAPLVRFETE
+394 GPVAPLVRFDSEE
-406 AEAIA
+406 QAIA

-437 QLEYGM
+437 RLEYGM

-482 YLCFGGIR
+482 YLCFGAIR

>member
-1 MSASQPVQAHA
+1 MSASQPA
-12 LLKSLAYIDGR
+12 LSLIKSLAYVDGR
-23 WCEAHDG
+23 WCESLGG
-30 RQFAVQNPATGQ
+30 RRFEVLNPATGQ
-42 VIVQVPDM
+42 VITQVPDM
-50 NEVDTRRAIDAAH
+50 DGEDTRLAIAAAH

-78 HKLSAWFELIMA
+78 SKLYAWFERIMA
-90 NQDEL
+90 NQEEL
-95 ARIMTQEQGKPLA
+95 ARIMTCEQGKPLA

-140 GDRRLATI
+140 ADRRLATI

-198 VLAEAAGIPA
+198 ALAEQAGIPA

-217 QAATV
+217 QASAV
-222 GNELCSNPK
+222 GDELCSNK
-231 VRKLSFTGS
+231 TVRKLSFTGS
-240 TRIGKQLM
+240 TRIGKLLM

-271 DDADLDAAVV
+271 DDADLDAAVA

-296 CANRILVQSSVYDAF
+296 CANRILVQASVYDAF
-311 ADKLAAAVRAFKVG
+311 AEKLAAAVKAFKVG
-325 DGLGEGVQ
+325 DGMGEGVQ

-338 NPAAADKVASLVKQ
+338 NPAAASKVAELVQ
-352 AEAAGA
+352 QSVAAGA
-358 KVLVGGEPHPAGP
+358 RVLVGGDAHPAGP
-371 LFYSPTILTGVTKG
+371 LFYHPTILTGVTRG

-437 QLEYGM
+437 GLEYGM

>member
-1 MSASQPVQAHA
+1 MSASQPA
-12 LLKSLAYIDGR
+12 LSLIKSLAYMDGR
-23 WCEAHDG
+23 WCEARGG
-30 RQFAVQNPATGQ
+30 RRFEVLNPATGQ
-42 VIVQVPDM
+42 LITQVPDM
-50 NEVDTRRAIDAAH
+50 DETDTRLAIAAAH
-63 AAQPAWAAL
+63 RAQPAWAAL

-78 HKLSAWFELIMA
+78 NKLYAWFELIMA

-95 ARIMTQEQGKPLA
+95 ARIMTCEQGKPLA
-108 EAKGEVAYG
+108 EARGEVAYG

-198 VLAEAAGIPA
+198 ALAEQAGIPA

-217 QAATV
+217 QAAAV
-222 GNELCSNPK
+222 GNELCSNK
-231 VRKLSFTGS
+231 TVRKLSFTGS
-240 TRIGKQLM
+240 TRIGKLLM

-271 DDADLDAAVV
+271 DDADLDAAVA

-296 CANRILVQSSVYDAF
+296 CANRILVQASVHDAF
-311 ADKLAAAVRAFKVG
+311 AEKLAAAVRSFKVG
-325 DGLGEGVQ
+325 DGMGEGIQ

-338 NPAAADKVASLVKQ
+338 NAAAADKVASLVNQ

-358 KVLVGGEPHPAGP
+358 RVLVGGQAHPAGP
-371 LFYSPTILTGVTKG
+371 LFYHPTILTGVAPD
-385 NPILDEEIF
+385 NPILQEEIF

-411 LANDTP
+411 IANDTP

-470 AAEGLEEYLETK
+470 ASEGLEEYLETK
-482 YLCFGGIR
+482 YLCFGSIA

>member
-1 MSASQPVQAHA
+1 MSASQPA
-12 LLKSLAYIDGR
+12 LSLIKSLAYVDGR
-23 WCEAHDG
+23 WCESLGG
-30 RQFAVQNPATGQ
+30 RRFEVLNPATGQ
-42 VIVQVPDM
+42 VITQVPDM
-50 NEVDTRRAIDAAH
+50 DGEDTRLAIAAAH

-78 HKLSAWFELIMA
+78 NKLYAWFELIMA

-95 ARIMTQEQGKPLA
+95 ARIMTCEQGKPLA
-108 EAKGEVAYG
+108 EARGEVAYG

-198 VLAEAAGIPA
+198 ALAEQAGIPA

-217 QAATV
+217 QAAAV
-222 GNELCSNPK
+222 GNELCSNK
-231 VRKLSFTGS
+231 TVRKLSFTGS
-240 TRIGKQLM
+240 TRIGKLLM

-271 DDADLDAAVV
+271 DDADLDAAVA

-296 CANRILVQSSVYDAF
+296 CANRILVQASVYDAF
-311 ADKLAAAVRAFKVG
+311 AEKLAAAVKAFKVG
-325 DGLGEGVQ
+325 DGMGEGVQ

-338 NPAAADKVASLVKQ
+338 NPAAASKVAELVQ
-352 AEAAGA
+352 QSVAAGA
-358 KVLVGGEPHPAGP
+358 RVLVGGDVHPAGP
-371 LFYSPTILTGVTKG
+371 LFYHPTILTGVTRG

-437 QLEYGM
+437 GLEYGM